1 MKKDN
6 HTTNYNFPPV
16 SLLATFVNDQKV
28 VEEGYQDQDGVCNF
42 ITNYFASVGFVCN
55 LLGVD
60 YGFNITEYKLQ
71 LLSDRE
77 KDDGI
82 TYKNLFDKRRF
93 YIEFIRKLY
102 SYIPART
109 ASIKILSDRDAPAE
123 IVLLVRV
130 PNAFVRSICLSYHL
144 QQNKNKFNYLFA
156 CDKYA
161 NPIDFDVESGL
172 SIIAG
177 SERDKIFQTLR
188 TSIAGITYKY
198 APSELKVILYDVSD
212 NLSVFNGIPHLQFGK
227 NINYINAFYELLQW
241 IEKDYNKIL
250 LKVEKKDKTDYEKKQ
265 LIISGLMQKGYDYQV
280 ISKYLKDIE

>member
-6 HTTNYNFPPV
+6 HTTNYKFPPV
-16 SLLATFVNDQKV
+16 SLLATFVNDQNV

-42 ITNYFASVGFVCN
+42 ITNYFASIGFVCN

-82 TYKNLFDKRRF
+82 TYKNLFDKRKF

-109 ASIKILSDRDAPAE
+109 ASIKILNDRDAPAE

-130 PNAFVRSICLSYHL
+130 PNAFVRPICLSHHL
-144 QQNKNKFNYLFA
+144 QQKMVCQQTAYLA
-156 CDKYA
+156 L
-161 NPIDFDVESGL
+161 L
-172 SIIAG
+172 SC
-177 SERDKIFQTLR
+177 F
-188 TSIAGITYKY
+188 
-198 APSELKVILYDVSD
+198 
-212 NLSVFNGIPHLQFGK
+212 
-227 NINYINAFYELLQW
+227 
-241 IEKDYNKIL
+241 
-250 LKVEKKDKTDYEKKQ
+250 
-265 LIISGLMQKGYDYQV
+265 
-280 ISKYLKDIE
+280 